1 VSLPDVSAAG
11 AAVQRQLGEGYASLT
26 AKLQDPRATDADLGA
41 AYGEMGKLLMAA
53 EYRDA
58 AEPSLLN
65 AEALIPREPRWP
77 YYLGHLHKLKGD
89 GAKST
94 AAFER
99 ALQSRP
105 DDVMTMVSL
114 GDAYLDQ
121 ARIAEAEQLFT
132 KARSAQPRSAPA
144 LFGLGRA
151 ALAKQEYARAIDQ
164 LEQALS
170 LDPRAD
176 VIHYP
181 LAMAYRGV
189 GDVTK
194 AEMHLRQQ
202 GPRPVQAHDLL
213 MEAIDAMVES
223 AAVYEVRGVRALD
236 EGRWAAAAEAFRKAV
251 VLAPDEPRYRHKLG
265 TALSMTGDTLGAVH
279 QFEDVTRRW
288 PTYTRAQYSLGVMLV
303 SAGRY
308 REGID
313 RFSAALKSDPTYVEA
328 QLQLAETLR
337 ASGALEE
344 SLTHYKQAATLD
356 PRIAEVQF
364 GYAMA
369 LVRLK
374 RYPEARDRLA
384 EAMARYPDQQ
394 RFAEALARLLAAAP
408 DDRVRDGAR
417 AMAISQSLVTKEQ
430 PSVAVVEAI
439 AMAFAE
445 VGKYA
450 EAAKWQ
456 RQAIAAIRQAGRADL
471 LPRLAAN
478 LNLYE
483 RGKPCRMPWGNESA
497 VLTLSN

>member
-1 VSLPDVSAAG
+1 
-11 AAVQRQLGEGYASLT
+11 
-26 AKLQDPRATDADLGA
+26 
-41 AYGEMGKLLMAA
+41 
-53 EYRDA
+53 
-58 AEPSLLN
+58 
-65 AEALIPREPRWP
+65 
-77 YYLGHLHKLKGD
+77 
-89 GAKST
+89 
-94 AAFER
+94 
-99 ALQSRP
+99 
-105 DDVMTMVSL
+105 
-114 GDAYLDQ
+114 
-121 ARIAEAEQLFT
+121 
-132 KARSAQPRSAPA
+132 
-144 LFGLGRA
+144 
-151 ALAKQEYARAIDQ
+151 
-164 LEQALS
+164 
-170 LDPRAD
+170 
-176 VIHYP
+176 
-181 LAMAYRGV
+181 
-189 GDVTK
+189 
-194 AEMHLRQQ
+194 
-202 GPRPVQAHDLL
+202 
-213 MEAIDAMVES
+213 
-223 AAVYEVRGVRALD
+223 
-236 EGRWAAAAEAFRKAV
+236 
-251 VLAPDEPRYRHKLG
+251 
-265 TALSMTGDTLGAVH
+265 
-279 QFEDVTRRW
+279 
-288 PTYTRAQYSLGVMLV
+288 MLV